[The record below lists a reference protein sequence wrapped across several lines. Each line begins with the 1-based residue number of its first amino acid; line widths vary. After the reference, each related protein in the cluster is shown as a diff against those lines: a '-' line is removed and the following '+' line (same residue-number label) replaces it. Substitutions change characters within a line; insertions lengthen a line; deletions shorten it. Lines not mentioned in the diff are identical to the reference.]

1 MKTMFSEIRVNNTNK
16 SDSMDNNAIKMMKKI
31 EMSTNTCA
39 EDVNIENV
47 NTDNIS
53 TNNINIYSTDK
64 DIQNARTLFDSCKYN
79 EAEQIFANIKGSE
92 AAAWRILC
100 CIATN
105 KIGKKGGRVETL
117 LRDSIKNKDA
127 SIDETVTL
135 LKMLIDEYGCAI
147 DRKTKN
153 KLATILQDTFED
165 IIKDKMAV
173 AISDVNKRALEIVK
187 QKGYTPSI
195 YDDKTI
201 PLKVLNSKLKR
212 YKYRIRHYKP
222 DDILPAL
229 KIINSDQFV
238 HQIVDEYLTMAHSI
252 TKIEKNYLD
261 TRNQDVLKYIRGLYI
276 SNIAY
281 EKELRFTGNMDKLQ
295 FIKMLNKFNE
305 KGWALITVSSIE
317 NTRRF
322 NMAND
327 EEKVLCEI
335 EIERLSTASVIV
347 SLIYED
353 IIEKR
358 GYLIND
364 MVVNQIS
371 KEDMAIGDIT
381 NKYTHE
387 YIGPVLGTIY
397 YDN

>member
-1 MKTMFSEIRVNNTNK
+1 MISEIY
-16 SDSMDNNAIKMMKKI
+16 MDNNVITTIKKI
-31 EMSTNTCA
+31 EMGTSTEN
-39 EDVNIENV
+39 VNIDNV
-47 NTDNIS
+47 NTDNIG
-53 TNNINIYSTDK
+53 TNNINIGSTDK
-64 DIQNARTLFDSCKYN
+64 DIQNAMTLFDSCKYN

-100 CIATN
+100 CIVTGN
-105 KIGKKGGRVETL
+105 IGKKGGRIATL
-117 LRDSIKNKDA
+117 LQESIKNNDV

-135 LKMLIDEYGCAI
+135 LKMLINEYGGAI

-153 KLATILQDTFED
+153 RVITILQDTFED
-165 IIKDKMAV
+165 IIKDKMSR

-222 DDILPAL
+222 EDIVPAL

-238 HQIVDEYLTMAHSI
+238 QDVVDEYMIMAHSI

-261 TRNQDVLKYIRGLYI
+261 TRNQDILKYIRGLYI
-276 SNIAY
+276 SNVAY

-295 FIKMLNKFNE
+295 FIKILNRFNE
-305 KGWALITVSSIE
+305 KGWVIITMSDVQ

-327 EEKVLCEI
+327 EEKAMCEI
-335 EIERLSTASVIV
+335 EIERSSAASTIV
-347 SLIYED
+347 SLIYDD

-358 GYLIND
+358 GYMIND
-364 MVVNQIS
+364 GIVNQIS
-371 KEDMAIGDIT
+371 KEDMAIGDVT

-387 YIGPVLGTIY
+387 CVGPVPGTIY
-397 YDN
+397 YDYD

>member
-1 MKTMFSEIRVNNTNK
+1 
-16 SDSMDNNAIKMMKKI
+16 MDNNVITTIKKI
-31 EMSTNTCA
+31 EMGTNINACT
-39 EDVNIENV
+39 ENVNIENV
-47 NTDNIS
+47 NTDNIG
-53 TNNINIYSTDK
+53 TNKINIGSTDK

-100 CIATN
+100 CIVTN
-105 KIGKKGGRVETL
+105 NIGKKGGRIATL
-117 LRDSIKNKDA
+117 LHESIRNNDV
-127 SIDETVTL
+127 SIGDTVAL
-135 LKMLIDEYGCAI
+135 LKMLINEYGSAI

-153 KLATILQDTFED
+153 RVITILQDTFDD
-165 IIKDKMAV
+165 IIKDKMSRS
-173 AISDVNKRALEIVK
+173 ISDVNKRALEIVR

-201 PLKVLNSKLKR
+201 PLKVLNSKLKK
-212 YKYRIRHYKP
+212 YKHRIRHYKSE
-222 DDILPAL
+222 DIVSAL

-238 HQIVDEYLTMAHSI
+238 QEVIDEYMTMAYSI

-281 EKELRFTGNMDKLQ
+281 EKELKFTGSMDKLQ
-295 FIKMLNKFNE
+295 FIKILNRFNE
-305 KGWALITVSSIE
+305 KGWVIITMSDVQ

-327 EEKVLCEI
+327 EEKAICEI
-335 EIERLSTASVIV
+335 EIERSSVASTIV
-347 SLIYED
+347 SLVHED

-364 MVVNQIS
+364 GFVNQIS
-371 KEDMAIGDIT
+371 KEDIAIGDVT

-387 YIGPVLGTIY
+387 YVGPVPGTMY
-397 YDN
+397 YDYD

>member
-1 MKTMFSEIRVNNTNK
+1 MENNMITTEK
-16 SDSMDNNAIKMMKKI
+16 SI
-31 EMSTNTCA
+31 EMGTNLCTNLCTST
-39 EDVNIENV
+39 E
-47 NTDNIS
+47 
-53 TNNINIYSTDK
+53 NINIGSADK
-64 DIQNARTLFDSCKYN
+64 DIQNARALFDSCKYN
-79 EAEQIFANIKGSE
+79 EAEQIFTNIKGSE
-92 AAAWRILC
+92 AVAWRILC
-100 CIATN
+100 CIVTKN
-105 KIGKKGGRVETL
+105 IGKKGGRVT
-117 LRDSIKNKDA
+117 
-127 SIDETVTL
+127 TL
-135 LKMLIDEYGCAI
+135 LKESTKNDDVSIEETMALLNTLINEYGGAI

-153 KLATILQDTFED
+153 RVITILQDTFDD
-165 IIKDKMAV
+165 IIKGKMSMT
-173 AISDVNKRALEIVK
+173 ISDINKRALEIVK

-195 YDDKTI
+195 YDDKII

-222 DDILPAL
+222 EDIVCAL

-238 HQIVDEYLTMAHSI
+238 QEVVDEYMTMTYSI
-252 TKIEKNYLD
+252 TKIENNYLD

-295 FIKMLNKFNE
+295 FIKTLNRFNE
-305 KGWALITVSSIE
+305 KGWVLVTMSDAL

-327 EEKVLCEI
+327 EEKTIYEI
-335 EIERLSTASVIV
+335 EIERSSAANAIV

-364 MVVNQIS
+364 GIVNQIS
-371 KEDMAIGDIT
+371 KEDIAIGDVT

-387 YIGPVLGTIY
+387 YVGPVPGTIY
-397 YDN
+397 YDYD

>member
-1 MKTMFSEIRVNNTNK
+1 
-16 SDSMDNNAIKMMKKI
+16 MDNNVITTMKKI
-31 EMSTNTCA
+31 EMGTSTEN
-39 EDVNIENV
+39 VNIDNV
-47 NTDNIS
+47 NTDNIG
-53 TNNINIYSTDK
+53 TNNINIGSTDK
-64 DIQNARTLFDSCKYN
+64 DIQNAMTLFDSCKYN

-100 CIATN
+100 CIVTKN
-105 KIGKKGGRVETL
+105 IGKKGGRIATL
-117 LRDSIKNKDA
+117 LQESIKNNDV

-135 LKMLIDEYGCAI
+135 LKILINEYGGAI

-153 KLATILQDTFED
+153 RVITILQDTFED
-165 IIKDKMAV
+165 IIKDKMSRT
-173 AISDVNKRALEIVK
+173 ISDVNKRALEIVK
-187 QKGYTPSI
+187 QKGYVPSI

-222 DDILPAL
+222 EDIVSAL

-238 HQIVDEYLTMAHSI
+238 QEVVDEYITMTHSI

-261 TRNQDVLKYIRGLYI
+261 TRNQDILKYIRGLYI

-295 FIKMLNKFNE
+295 FIKILNRFNE
-305 KGWALITVSSIE
+305 KGWVIITMSDVQ

-327 EEKVLCEI
+327 EEKAMCEI
-335 EIERLSTASVIV
+335 EIERSSAASTIV
-347 SLIYED
+347 SLIYDD

-358 GYLIND
+358 GYMIND
-364 MVVNQIS
+364 GIVNQIS
-371 KEDMAIGDIT
+371 KEDMAIGDVT

-387 YIGPVLGTIY
+387 CIGPVSGTIY
-397 YDN
+397 YDYD

>member
-1 MKTMFSEIRVNNTNK
+1 MNNNVITTIK
-16 SDSMDNNAIKMMKKI
+16 SIETIKNI
-31 EMSTNTCA
+31 EMSTNICA
-39 EDVNIENV
+39 CTE
-47 NTDNIS
+47 
-53 TNNINIYSTDK
+53 NINISCADNDMQK
-64 DIQNARTLFDSCKYN
+64 AITLFNNCRYN
-79 EAEQIFANIKGSE
+79 DAEQIFTNIKNSE

-100 CIATN
+100 HIVTKN
-105 KIGKKGGRVETL
+105 IGKKGGRIATL
-117 LRDSIKNKDA
+117 LQESTKSGDVSIE
-127 SIDETVTL
+127 ETVAL
-135 LKMLIDEYGCAI
+135 LKILIDEYGCAI

-153 KLATILQDTFED
+153 KVMTILNDTFED
-165 IIKDKMAV
+165 IIKDKMSRS
-173 AISDVNKRALEIVK
+173 ISNVNKRALEIVK

-201 PLKVLNSKLKR
+201 PLKVLNNKLKK
-212 YKYRIRHYKP
+212 YKYRIRHYEP
-222 DDILPAL
+222 DDIMPAL

-238 HQIVDEYLTMAHSI
+238 QEVVDEYMTMAHSI

-261 TRNQDVLKYIRGLYI
+261 TRNQDVLKYIKSLYI

-281 EKELRFTGNMDKLQ
+281 EKELIFTGNMDKLQ
-295 FIKMLNKFNE
+295 FIEMLNKFNE
-305 KGWALITVSSIE
+305 KGWVIITISCTE

-327 EEKVLCEI
+327 EEKALCEI
-335 EIERLSTASVIV
+335 EIERSSAASVIV

-364 MVVNQIS
+364 GVVNQIS
-371 KEDMAIGDIT
+371 KENIVIGDVT
-381 NKYTHE
+381 NKYTHQ
-387 YIGPVLGTIY
+387 YVGPVPGTIY